1 MPIRYYGQD
10 PTPGTVDGCEAT
22 TGKTKFKMK

>member
-10 PTPGTVDGCEAT
+10 PTPGAVNGCEAT